1 MPIIYHVTTQKAWE
15 KALQKK
21 QYVAASLAD
30 EGFIHCS
37 QAAQVP
43 GVLQRYY
50 AGKTNLVLLTIQT
63 DLLESPFVFEWS
75 PSTADTYPH
84 IYGPINTNAV
94 ITVTDIS
101 ATPSATV

>member
-1 MPIIYHVTTQKAWE
+1 MHIIYHITTRKAWE
-15 KALQKK
+15 EALQKK

-37 QAAQVP
+37 QEAQVP

-50 AGKTNLVLLTIQT
+50 AGKTNLVLLTIQS
-63 DLLESPFVFEWS
+63 DLLESPLVFEWS
-75 PSTADTYPH
+75 PSTADTFPH

-94 ITVTDIS
+94 IAVTDIS
-101 ATPSATV
+101 ATPLATA